1 MMKELA
7 GKTASGYCEISLGS
21 HEHAKPSLLVD
32 IIKLPA
38 ARQSL
43 TGLARI
49 LFGRSGWHTFLYLFP
64 VPEIDMYKDTRECGE
79 RKSIRYSKVGRK

>member
-1 MMKELA
+1 MTKERE

-49 LFGRSGWHTFLYLFP
+49 LFGVHEWHTFLNLFP
-64 VPEIDMYKDTRECGE
+64 VPEIDVYEDT
-79 RKSIRYSKVGRK
+79 